1 MFKKTAILAALAI
14 VAASVAVAHPQRGG
28 QFREGGRGA
37 MLMEKLDLTDAQKKE
52 IGELREKQQAA
63 MQSLRDQ
70 MQKLAVEFRD
80 LRDRND
86 PQAEAV
92 REEMRKVR
100 EELQARRM
108 AHHADVEKLL
118 TPEQK
123 KELDELRA
131 ARRDRMRGERRGHGG
146 GPHF

>member
-1 MFKKTAILAALAI
+1 MLKKTAMFAAIAI

-28 QFREGGRGA
+28 QGREGGRGA
-37 MLMEKLDLTDAQKKE
+37 MLMEKLDLTDAQKKD
-52 IGELREKQQAA
+52 IGELRAKQQAA

-80 LRDRND
+80 LRDSND

-118 TPEQK
+118 TPDQK

-131 ARRDRMRGERRGHGG
+131 ARRDRMRGERRGQGG

>member
-14 VAASVAVAHPQRGG
+14 VAASVAVAHPHRGG

-108 AHHADVEKLL
+108 AHHADVERLL

-131 ARRDRMRGERRGHGG
+131 ARRDRMRSERRGQGG
-146 GPHF
+146 GPRF